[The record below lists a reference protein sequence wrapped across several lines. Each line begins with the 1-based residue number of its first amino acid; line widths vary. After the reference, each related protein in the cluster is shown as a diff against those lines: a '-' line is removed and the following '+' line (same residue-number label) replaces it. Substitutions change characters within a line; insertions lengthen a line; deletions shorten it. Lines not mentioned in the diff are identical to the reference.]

1 MSQVLA
7 EKNIVIIGG
16 GPAGYVAAIHAAH
29 LGASVALVEKD
40 KLGGTCLNRGC
51 IPTKALV
58 RSTEALFEA
67 RRANDFG
74 IDVGNIKINFP
85 KIMARKSNIVSQ
97 LVAGV
102 EQLMKS
108 NKISVHRDSCRILS
122 PHLVKVNDE
131 EIATKKLIIATGS
144 ESTLLPIPG
153 LDLPGVLTTDD
164 ILELK
169 ELPKSLVVIGGSHV
183 GVEFASIFNVLGT
196 KVTIVKRRPLLLE
209 PIDEEIGQRFAQ
221 TLPRQGIEV
230 KIGAAV
236 KAIRREESVLKV
248 VWDTPEGEQ
257 GVEGQ
262 MVLMATGRAP
272 YTEGLGLSE
281 LGIKMDGRA
290 IVVNERL
297 ETNVEDVYAVGDVLG
312 KSMLAHVASY
322 EGEVA
327 VENALGHSRQADYRA
342 VPSCIFTQPEIAGVG
357 ITEKEV
363 KESGIPHK
371 VSKFPF
377 AACGRAVTMDETKGM
392 VKMICNAENGRVLGM
407 HIMGPRASD
416 LIVEGVLAIQLGATA
431 KDIAHT
437 IHAHP
442 TLPEAVR
449 EAAMGQLEGS
459 IHFQRM

>member
-1 MSQVLA
+1 LA
-7 EKNIVIIGG
+7 ENDVVIIGG
-16 GPAGYVAAIHAAH
+16 GPAGYVAAIHASH
-29 LGASVALVEKD
+29 LGARVALVEKD

-58 RSTEALFEA
+58 RSTEALLEA
-67 RRANDFG
+67 RMANNFG

-85 KIMARKSNIVSQ
+85 KIMARKSRVVSQ
-97 LVAGV
+97 LVSGV
-102 EQLMKS
+102 EQLMKA
-108 NKISVHRDSCRILS
+108 NKISVHSGTGRILS

-131 EIATKKLIIATGS
+131 EIATRKLIIATGS
-144 ESTLLPIPG
+144 ESALLPIPG

-169 ELPKSLVVIGGSHV
+169 EPPESLVVIGGSHV

-209 PIDEEIGQRFAQ
+209 PIDEEIGRRFAQ

-236 KAIRREESVLKV
+236 KAIRREGSVLKV

-262 MVLMATGRAP
+262 MVLMATGRVP
-272 YTEGLGLSE
+272 YTEGLSLSE
-281 LGIKMDGRA
+281 LGIKIDGRA
-290 IVVNERL
+290 IVVNEHL
-297 ETNVEDVYAVGDVLG
+297 ETNIPDVYAIGDVLG

-327 VENALGHSRQADYRA
+327 VENALGRSRQADYRA

-357 ITEKEV
+357 ITEKEA
-363 KESGIPHK
+363 KESSIPHK

-377 AACGRAVTMDETKGM
+377 AACGRAVTMDETMGM
-392 VKMICNAENGRVLGM
+392 VKMICDAENGRVLGV
-407 HIMGPRASD
+407 HIMGPHASD
-416 LIVEGVLAIQLGATA
+416 LIAEGVLAIQLGATA
-431 KDIAHT
+431 KDVAHT

-442 TLPEAVR
+442 TLPEAVL